1 MAIKKTIHRA
11 TPSSRTIMASRK
23 VAPSRSINARSINAR
38 PVSVRPATRRP
49 VTASQSITANVRNR
63 NAVQSASTAKFA
75 GLSPEKRMFAHQLQ
89 TNMRKGTTAV
99 TAATNTTNIMARP
112 DFLEMLPMFVQK
124 LLILDV
130 YGSVAMRS
138 RQQLIPYFKF
148 IAENTK
154 GVTKAGD
161 ILSSPFV
168 NKQGIDPNF
177 TGRVVKDEVMADG
190 TEITDNLAIVY
201 TPVLPGTVTIKY
213 NAAGTVTDYVD
224 DGNGNIVVAGST
236 TPVGYIDYSTGVVST
251 SGLFSPVAGNS
262 VKATYQYDNENVGPR
277 TPGNGGYGYE
287 YGAQMAKGYLQ
298 LDEINLV
305 AEAYELACYWS
316 VYSAFAAQQE
326 YGSNIAEMAKDAAL
340 SEITAEINSRGFA
353 ELAKAATFN
362 PQFNWD
368 ASPVL
373 TGAVVP
379 SDYLNMFKLKLQQAA
394 ASIYQATRLTQPNR
408 LVVGT
413 NVASYISMINGF
425 KAEAQTENVGPY
437 KVGTLDQFEV
447 YCDPNYNP
455 DTWVMACKSNDIR
468 RNSGLYGEYMPIT
481 NTDAIGL
488 ANASVQQG
496 YATMMALKIVNPA
509 TVVSGKILGV
519 F

>member
-1 MAIKKTIHRA
+1 MIKKTSR
-11 TPSSRTIMASRK
+11 TMPVGSSRRTIQASQ
-23 VAPSRSINARSINAR
+23 S
-38 PVSVRPATRRP
+38 
-49 VTASQSITANVRNR
+49 VTASAQRR
-63 NAVQSASTAKFA
+63 NAKPVMASFKGMT
-75 GLSPEKRMFAHQLQ
+75 PEQIAFTRQLQ
-89 TNMRKGTTAV
+89 SNIRKQSTI

-112 DFLEMLPMFVQK
+112 DFLELLPMFVQK
-124 LLILDV
+124 LLVLDV

-154 GVTKAGD
+154 GETKRGD

-168 NKQGIDPNF
+168 NRQGIDPNF
-177 TGRVVKDEVMADG
+177 TGRVVKNEVVAEG
-190 TEITDNLAIVY
+190 TEIQDNMMFVY
-201 TPVLPGTVTIKY
+201 TPVLPGSVTVSYTES
-213 NAAGTVTDYVD
+213 GTTKTFTD
-224 DGNGNIVVAGST
+224 DGNGNICEAGSA
-236 TPVGYIDYSTGVVST
+236 TPAGYIDYSTGLIST
-251 SGLFSPVAGNS
+251 TGVFTAADGNA

-277 TPGNGGYGYE
+277 VPGNGDYGYD

-305 AEAYELACYWS
+305 AEAQELACYWS

-326 YGSNIAEMAKDAAL
+326 YGSNIADIAKEAAFA
-340 SEITAEINSRGFA
+340 EITAEINTKAFQK
-353 ELAKAATFN
+353 LAQAAAYN

-373 TGAVVP
+373 TGSVVP
-379 SDYLNMFKLKLQQAA
+379 SDYLNMFKLKLNQAA
-394 ASIYQATRLTQPNR
+394 SSIYQKTRLAQANR

-413 NVASYISMINGF
+413 NVATYIGMINGF
-425 KAEAQTENVGPY
+425 QADSATDNVGPY
-437 KVGTLDQFEV
+437 RVGKLDNFEI

-455 DTWVMACKSNDIR
+455 DTWVMCCKSNDIR
-468 RNSGLYGEYMPIT
+468 RNSALFGEYMPIT
-481 NTDAIGL
+481 STDVIGL
-488 ANASVQQG
+488 ANASAQQG
-496 YATMMALKIVNPA
+496 YATMNCMKIVNPD